1 LSTLITIDL
10 DALTANYEAC
20 RAAVAP
26 AGCAAVVKADAYGLG
41 IHRIGP
47 ALFHAGARQ
56 FFTATHREGIAL
68 RRLLP
73 EAEIYVFE
81 GVTERSVR
89 AFRDHGLIPV
99 LITPDQGVLWAAEAR
114 QAGVSLPAVVDID
127 TGMTRLGLGRPEL
140 ALLLERCP
148 GLAGLDIRY
157 VMTHLACAD
166 NRDSPTVADQL
177 RRFDELRRLLP
188 DAPTSIGNSAGSLR
202 GVESCGDLARLGIAL
217 FGGNPYLDDGHRGA
231 PVLRIQSRVLQLREI
246 TEPTPV
252 GYGATH
258 TAAAGRRIATVGTGY
273 ADGYPW
279 SLGNRGVAVV
289 GGHRVPVVGRVSMD
303 LITLDVTGL
312 PDDLVRPGSVVDL
325 IGPGITLEEVAKL
338 AGTINYEILT
348 RLGQRAQRRYLGGP
362 DGAARSGGEGA
373 TA

>member
-1 LSTLITIDL
+1 MSTLITIDL
-10 DALTANYEAC
+10 DALTANYQAC

-26 AGCAAVVKADAYGLG
+26 ADCAAVVKADAYGLG
-41 IHRIGP
+41 IQRIAP
-47 ALFHAGARQ
+47 TLFHAGARH
-56 FFTATHREGIAL
+56 FFTATHREGIAV

-73 EAEIYVFE
+73 GAEIYVFE
-81 GVTERSVR
+81 GVTERSVG

-99 LITPDQGVLWAAEAR
+99 LITADQGVLWAAQAR
-114 QAGVSLPAVVDID
+114 QAGESLPAVVDID

-140 ALLLERCP
+140 TQLLERCP
-148 GLAGLDIRY
+148 GLTGLDIRY

-166 NRDSPTVADQL
+166 DRASPTVAEQL

-202 GVESCGDLARLGIAL
+202 GVASCGDLARLGIAL
-217 FGGNPYLDDGHRGA
+217 FGGNPYLDDSHRGE

-246 TEPTPV
+246 TEPAPV

-312 PDDLVRPGSVVDL
+312 PDELVRPGSVVDL
-325 IGPGITLEEVAKL
+325 IGPGITLEEVARL

-362 DGAARSGGEGA
+362 GDAARPGEGGAAA
-373 TA
+373 